1 MQNPIGLAGIVVILG
16 IAVAFSSNRKAINLR
31 IVGAAFGLQVVIAV
45 MVIYWD
51 RGQRAIEAMKDGV
64 MAVIGF
70 SQAGIDMVFGPL
82 ADTDVIGFSFA
93 INVLPIII
101 FFSAL
106 MSVLYHLRVMEW
118 IVKIVGGALHRII
131 GTGAVESM
139 NAAANVFVG
148 QTEAPLAVRPYL
160 KNLTEPQMFAV
171 MVSGLASI
179 AGTVLAGYALMGA
192 ELEYLLAAAF
202 MAAPGGLLMAKIII
216 PDDAVVSSGHR
227 EKLTMEPS
235 QHKNV
240 ILAAASGTTDGLRL
254 AANIGAMLI
263 AVVALIALFNGLVGG
278 VLGLVG
284 IDGPPVL
291 VELLREAA
299 LGQELAEAV
308 LIPGSDKLLFEAG
321 LIIDEAAFV
330 LLEQNSI
337 SPVLV
342 TAPVT
347 VQFILGKIFQPLMYL
362 LSVPWH
368 EAQAAGALF
377 GEKLILNEFV
387 AFSHLTVYLEGM
399 SPRTIAISTFML
411 CGFANL
417 SSIAILL
424 GGLGVL
430 VPEKRDLIGRF
441 GLKAV
446 LAGSLSNLMSA
457 ALAGLMLTF

>member
-1 MQNPIGLAGIVVILG
+1 MSNYIGIVGIVVILA
-16 IAVAFSSNRKAINLR
+16 IAFLFSSNRKAVNLR
-31 IVGAAFGLQVVIAV
+31 IVGAAFALQVVVATIV
-45 MVIYWD
+45 LYWD
-51 RGQRAIEAMKDGV
+51 KGRAGIEFLSNGV

-70 SQAGIDMVFGPL
+70 SREGINMVFGPL

-118 IVKIVGGALHRII
+118 IVKLVGGFLHKVI

-139 NAAANVFVG
+139 NAAANIFVG

-160 KNLTEPQMFAV
+160 KGLTEPQMFAV

-179 AGTVLAGYALMGA
+179 AGTVLAGYAMMGA
-192 ELEYLLAAAF
+192 ELKYLLAAAF
-202 MAAPGGLLMAKIII
+202 MAAPGGLLMAKIVM
-216 PDDAVVSSGHR
+216 PDDLVVKSGQH
-227 EKLTMEPS
+227 EKLVMEKS
-235 QHKNV
+235 EHKNV

-263 AVVALIALFNGLVGG
+263 AFVALIALFNGLVGWVAG
-278 VLGLVG
+278 WFGY
-284 IDGPPVL
+284 
-291 VELLREAA
+291 ELTL
-299 LGQELAEAV
+299 QM
-308 LIPGSDKLLFEAG
+308 
-321 LIIDEAAFV
+321 
-330 LLEQNSI
+330 
-337 SPVLV
+337 
-342 TAPVT
+342 
-347 VQFILGKIFQPLMYL
+347 ILGRLFQPLMYL
-362 LSVPWH
+362 LSVPWE

-387 AFSHLTVYLEGM
+387 AFSHLNEYLAGM
-399 SPRTIAISTFML
+399 TPRTVAIVTFSL

-430 VPEKRDLIGRF
+430 VPEKRDLIGQL

-457 ALAGLMLTF
+457 ALAGLLLTF

>member
-1 MQNPIGLAGIVVILG
+1 MSNYIGIVGIVVILA
-16 IAVAFSSNRKAINLR
+16 IAFLFSSNRKAVNLR
-31 IVGAAFGLQVVIAV
+31 IVGAAFALQVVIATIV
-45 MVIYWD
+45 LYWD
-51 RGQRAIEAMKDGV
+51 KGRAGIEFLSNGV

-70 SQAGIDMVFGPL
+70 SREGINMVFGPL

-118 IVKIVGGALHRII
+118 IVKLVGGFLHRVI

-139 NAAANVFVG
+139 NAAANIFVG

-160 KNLTEPQMFAV
+160 
-171 MVSGLASI
+171 
-179 AGTVLAGYALMGA
+179 AGYAMMGA
-192 ELEYLLAAAF
+192 ELKYLLAAAF
-202 MAAPGGLLMAKIII
+202 MAAPGGLLMAKIVM
-216 PDDAVVSSGHR
+216 PDDEVVKSSAH
-227 EKLTMEPS
+227 EKLLMEKS

-263 AVVALIALFNGLVGG
+263 AFVALIALFNGLVGWVTG
-278 VLGLVG
+278 WFGY
-284 IDGPPVL
+284 
-291 VELLREAA
+291 ELTL
-299 LGQELAEAV
+299 QM
-308 LIPGSDKLLFEAG
+308 
-321 LIIDEAAFV
+321 
-330 LLEQNSI
+330 
-337 SPVLV
+337 
-342 TAPVT
+342 
-347 VQFILGKIFQPLMYL
+347 ILGRVFQPLMFL
-362 LSVPWH
+362 LSVPWE

-387 AFSHLTVYLEGM
+387 AFSHLNDYLAGM
-399 SPRTIAISTFML
+399 SPRTIAIVTFSL

-430 VPEKRDLIGRF
+430 VPEKRDLIGQL

-457 ALAGLMLTF
+457 ALAGLLLTF

>member
-1 MQNPIGLAGIVVILG
+1 MSNYIGIAGIAVILG
-16 IAVAFSSNRKAINLR
+16 IAFLFSSNRKAVNLR
-31 IVGAAFGLQVVIAV
+31 IVGAAFGLQVVVAV
-45 MVIYWD
+45 IVLYWD
-51 RGQRAIEAMKDGV
+51 KGAQGIEVMKDGV

-82 ADTDVIGFSFA
+82 ANTEVIGFSFA
-93 INVLPIII
+93 IKVLPIII

-118 IVKIVGGALHRII
+118 VVKLVGGFLHKVI

-139 NAAANVFVG
+139 NAAANIFVG

-160 KNLTEPQMFAV
+160 KGLTEAQMFAV

-179 AGTVLAGYALMGA
+179 AGTVLAGYAMMGA
-192 ELEYLLAAAF
+192 ELKYLLAAAF
-202 MAAPGGLLMAKIII
+202 MAAPGGLLMAKIIM
-216 PDDAVVSSGHR
+216 PDDEVVRSGGH
-227 EKLTMEPS
+227 EKLVMEKS

-263 AVVALIALFNGLVGG
+263 AFVALIALFNGLVGWVAG
-278 VLGLVG
+278 WFGY
-284 IDGPPVL
+284 
-291 VELLREAA
+291 ELTL
-299 LGQELAEAV
+299 QM
-308 LIPGSDKLLFEAG
+308 
-321 LIIDEAAFV
+321 
-330 LLEQNSI
+330 
-337 SPVLV
+337 
-342 TAPVT
+342 
-347 VQFILGKIFQPLMYL
+347 ILGRVFQPLMFL
-362 LSVPWH
+362 LSVPWE

-387 AFSHLTVYLEGM
+387 AFSHLNDYLAGM
-399 SPRTIAISTFML
+399 SPRAIAITTFSL

-430 VPEKRDLIGRF
+430 VPEKRDLIGQL

-457 ALAGLMLTF
+457 ALAGLLLTF

>member
-1 MQNPIGLAGIVVILG
+1 MSNLIGIAGIAVILG
-16 IAVAFSSNRKAINLR
+16 IAFLFSSNRKAVNLR
-31 IVGAAFGLQVVIAV
+31 IVGAAFALQVVVAV
-45 MVIYWD
+45 LVLYWEKG
-51 RGQRAIEAMKDGV
+51 RQGIEVLSDGV

-70 SQAGIDMVFGPL
+70 SRAGIEMVFGPL
-82 ADTDVIGFSFA
+82 ANTEVIGFSFA

-106 MSVLYHLRVMEW
+106 MSVMYHLRVMEW
-118 IVKIVGGALHRII
+118 IVKLVGGFLHKVI

-139 NAAANVFVG
+139 NAAANIFVG

-160 KNLTEPQMFAV
+160 KGLTEAQMFAV

-179 AGTVLAGYALMGA
+179 AGTVLAGYAMMGA
-192 ELEYLLAAAF
+192 ELKFLLAAAF
-202 MAAPGGLLMAKIII
+202 MAAPGGLLMAKIVM
-216 PDDAVVSSGHR
+216 PDDEVVKSGGQ
-227 EKLTMEPS
+227 EKLVMEKS

-263 AVVALIALFNGLVGG
+263 AFVALIALFNGIV
-278 VLGLVG
+278 GLVAG
-284 IDGPPVL
+284 WFGY
-291 VELLREAA
+291 ELTL
-299 LGQELAEAV
+299 QM
-308 LIPGSDKLLFEAG
+308 
-321 LIIDEAAFV
+321 
-330 LLEQNSI
+330 
-337 SPVLV
+337 
-342 TAPVT
+342 
-347 VQFILGKIFQPLMYL
+347 ILGWIFRPLMYL
-362 LSVPWH
+362 LSVPWE

-387 AFSHLTVYLEGM
+387 AFSHLNEYLAGM
-399 SPRTIAISTFML
+399 SDRTIAVVTFSL

-430 VPEKRDLIGRF
+430 VPEKRDLIGQL

-457 ALAGLMLTF
+457 ALAGLLLTF